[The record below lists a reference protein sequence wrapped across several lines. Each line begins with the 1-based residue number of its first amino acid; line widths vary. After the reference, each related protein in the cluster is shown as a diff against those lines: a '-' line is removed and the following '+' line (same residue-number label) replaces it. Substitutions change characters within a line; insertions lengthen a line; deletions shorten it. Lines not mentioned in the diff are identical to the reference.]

1 VSKSLSG
8 IRTKL
13 RNRVT
18 DHTGFRTKLSHF
30 AIETVDSLSILM
42 SSCFPANNSIIQVS
56 EDLKGSIDALIN
68 SREINHGLV
77 VRSRGILALATR

>member
-1 VSKSLSG
+1 VSKSLSS
-8 IRTKL
+8 IRIKL

-30 AIETVDSLSILM
+30 AIETVDSLSILI

-56 EDLKGSIDALIN
+56 KDLKGSIDALIN
-68 SREINHGLV
+68 SGEINHSLV
-77 VRSRGILALATR
+77 VRSKGILALAIK